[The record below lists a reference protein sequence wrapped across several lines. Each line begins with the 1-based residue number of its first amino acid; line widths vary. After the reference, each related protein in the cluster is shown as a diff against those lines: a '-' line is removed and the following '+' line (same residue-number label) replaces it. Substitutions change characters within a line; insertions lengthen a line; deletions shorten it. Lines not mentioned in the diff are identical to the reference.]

1 MKEGEQ
7 MIILKTIF
15 YLIIILLVLLDVA
28 LSIIIWYFAN
38 YKQTTFIIESDSDEV
53 LNKAKEIIRKENEK
67 WQRKN

>member
-67 WQRKN
+67 